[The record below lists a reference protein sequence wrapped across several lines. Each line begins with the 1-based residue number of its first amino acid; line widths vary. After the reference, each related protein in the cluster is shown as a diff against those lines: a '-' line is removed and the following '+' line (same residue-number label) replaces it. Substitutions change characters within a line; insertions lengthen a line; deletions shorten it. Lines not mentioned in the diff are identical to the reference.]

1 MKKSTLERFISK
13 YNLSGIADGVTW
25 KADKTGVSTKFVS
38 DDKHVIGDIKST
50 ALKFDDGEYSIY
62 DTAALRGLLSVLDD
76 EIEVTPNK
84 TGTRITSLT
93 IKDDSTKVAFVLSDP
108 QNIPVVPAIKALPP
122 FENVILLD
130 AKFVERFIKAKGALA
145 DVETFTIVSDGK
157 KVDVVIGYDNNNT
170 NRVTITAATEKST
183 KIDPIDFH
191 ARYMKEILVANK
203 DAKSGKLEVS
213 SEGLSRITFVI
224 DDFEVTYYLP
234 QVQREN

>member
-1 MKKSTLERFISK
+1 MKKNTLERFISK
-13 YNLSGIADGVTW
+13 YNLSGAADGVTW
-25 KADKTGVSTKFVS
+25 QADTTGLSTKFIS

-50 ALKFDDGEYSIY
+50 AITFDSGEYSIY

-76 EIEVTPNK
+76 EIEVTPTK
-84 TGTRITSLT
+84 TGSKVTSLN
-93 IKDDSTKVAFVLSDP
+93 IKDTSTKVAFVLSDP
-108 QNIPVVPAIKALPP
+108 QNIPTVPAIKALPP
-122 FENVILLD
+122 FENVIVLD
-130 AKFVERFIKAKGALA
+130 AKFVERFVKAKGALS
-145 DVETFTIVSDGK
+145 DVETFTVVSDGK

-170 NRVTITAATEKST
+170 NRVTISTTTEQCK

-213 SEGLSRITFVI
+213 SQGLSRITFVI

-234 QVQREN
+234 QVQRES